1 MREEVTCDLEFLSDV
16 ACHLIEAGGKRVRP
30 ALVIASA
37 ALGADPAT
45 RASPSLPLPPP
56 PLPSSPPSPPA
67 AISRSAS
74 TSTKSSPPSS
84 PLPPAASAEVISGA
98 AAVELVHLGSL
109 YHDDVMD
116 SASTRRSVSSV
127 NDRWDNLVAI
137 LAGDFLL
144 ARASQIAA
152 SLGTEV
158 AGLLA
163 ATISKLCEGQ
173 IREHQDIFRTDRSLE
188 SYELSIEGKTAALLA
203 ASCRVGGIVAGLSES
218 VKDALTDFGH
228 SYGMAFQ
235 IVDDVLD
242 VVATDEQL
250 GKPAG
255 ADLAEGNYTLP
266 VILALRTPAG
276 VEMRRLLRAPPP
288 LSPEDSRR
296 AGEII
301 RSSSGIREAL
311 DMAAEWGR
319 RATAAAAELGES
331 PAAEALKAVSA
342 HLLDRAHLHL
352 LDKVRG

>member
-30 ALVIASA
+30 ALVLASA

-45 RASPSLPLPPP
+45 RASP
-56 PLPSSPPSPPA
+56 PSSS
-67 AISRSAS
+67 
-74 TSTKSSPPSS
+74 
-84 PLPPAASAEVISGA
+84 AASGSSADVISGA

-173 IREHQDIFRTDRSLE
+173 IREHQDTFRTDRSLE

-266 VILALRTPAG
+266 VILALRTTAG
-276 VEMRRLLRAPPP
+276 VEMRRILRAPPP

-301 RSSSGIREAL
+301 RSSSGIQEAL

-319 RATAAAAELGES
+319 RATSAAAELGES

-342 HLLDRAHLHL
+342 YLLDRAHLHL

>member
-1 MREEVTCDLEFLSDV
+1 MEEQLREEVTCDLEFLSDV

-45 RASPSLPLPPP
+45 RASPS
-56 PLPSSPPSPPA
+56 PSPSP
-67 AISRSAS
+67 SAH
-74 TSTKSSPPSS
+74 SPSAPS
-84 PLPPAASAEVISGA
+84 PEVISGA

-173 IREHQDIFRTDRSLE
+173 IREHQDTFRTDRSLE

-276 VEMRRLLRAPPP
+276 AAMRRILSAPPP
-288 LSPEDSRR
+288 LTPEDSRR

-301 RSSSGIREAL
+301 RSSGGIEEAL
-311 DMAAEWGR
+311 DMAAEWGS

-331 PAAEALKAVSA
+331 PAAEALKTVSA
-342 HLLDRAHLHL
+342 HLLERANSHL